1 MKLSIIVLYA
11 VISPFLVS
19 GDVTTDCEEWCYAKD
34 KDGKKPKCLENC
46 ENFRTECLE
55 LCGSTI
61 STSEDFPDEKN
72 NICKKNCECIKKA
85 RRAKKLTNKAAK
97 TKKVKKQRKIWEE
110 VVRMLSH
117 EDSGHIC
124 DDSKDWR
131 F

>member
-19 GDVTTDCEEWCYAKD
+19 GDVTTDCDEWCDAKD
-34 KDGKKPKCLENC
+34 VKNPKICAEKC
-46 ENFRTECLE
+46 ENSRTECLIT
-55 LCGSTI
+55 CGSMDL
-61 STSEDFPDEKN
+61 SDEKN
-72 NICKKNCECIKKA
+72 SICQKNCECIKKA

-97 TKKVKKQRKIWEE
+97 TKKEKKQKKIWEE
-110 VVRMLSH
+110 VIRMLYHVDS
-117 EDSGHIC
+117 SGHIC